1 MEMITITFEIATAAI
16 VQQSFKIPKNY
27 LIEDASIEELYEEI
41 QSKFSSDYGG
51 DVLNGDIDITEFS
64 VDNLEYNGFC
74 SCSTH
79 KNGELINVVF

>member
-51 DVLNGDIDITEFS
+51 DVLNEDIDITEFS

-74 SCSTH
+74 GCSTH
-79 KNGELINVVF
+79 KDGELINVVF